1 MYYLTDSNRVLTKAP
16 PVCYFKL
23 THTFLLNFTDVPI
36 KPTNNNYRPIWWIHK
51 RAGQSQ
57 IEWKEMTYTVLTDA
71 IRNRQIFIFAGSRNG
86 YFQVQIDPS

>member
-36 KPTNNNYRPIWWIHK
+36 KPTNNNYSPI
-51 RAGQSQ
+51 
-57 IEWKEMTYTVLTDA
+57 
-71 IRNRQIFIFAGSRNG
+71 
-86 YFQVQIDPS
+86 